1 MDQKNSSNTGA
12 PSTDTTQALFVS
24 ARKKQLEQ
32 QEAERLAKEREEE
45 RLAAEAEVCRLE
57 QEVAER
63 KRRAQEEAK
72 RVEEE
77 SALRREQAE
86 LDAKQAEEESA
97 RARAAARE
105 APPPENGPSPKEK
118 APAAKDAAK
127 RGGAKPNRLLLI
139 GGAAAAVI
147 VVVILV
153 VVLGSGGGS
162 AFNTKDFTR
171 SVSSTDGL
179 TINYPTDWSNANF
192 EASEGVFLIS
202 EDGLSMVIAVNI
214 TDTLDYAADN
224 GIDAITAVEDL
235 LYEAAGILASGGA
248 ITDMVPQLQKSGN
261 TVQGEASF
269 RYTNGSTPMKGF
281 AKIVA
286 GGSEGCAL
294 TLYAVADNKDADRQ
308 AQKCEAILSTLTVS
322 APSYGNAGGGWTEPA
337 AGGAYWESDGRFTYM
352 HDSATG
358 LYAYIPADL
367 AAWCESSD
375 SGPGYAPCVTVG
387 AWMTLHDYSQAY
399 RDTVL
404 EYGGTIESVA
414 YALINSIATTDIDV
428 GHGDVTMGSVYEE
441 KSGTL
446 RLDFG
451 FETEA
456 GWMTAALRINEW
468 DNTCVIATG
477 LDLVD
482 SELEG
487 FNVLAS
493 SAGVTMG

>member
-1 MDQKNSSNTGA
+1 M
-12 PSTDTTQALFVS
+12 
-24 ARKKQLEQ
+24 
-32 QEAERLAKEREEE
+32 
-45 RLAAEAEVCRLE
+45 
-57 QEVAER
+57 
-63 KRRAQEEAK
+63 
-72 RVEEE
+72 
-77 SALRREQAE
+77 
-86 LDAKQAEEESA
+86 
-97 RARAAARE
+97 
-105 APPPENGPSPKEK
+105 
-118 APAAKDAAK
+118 
-127 RGGAKPNRLLLI
+127 
-139 GGAAAAVI
+139 I

-153 VVLGSGGGS
+153 AVLGSGGGS

-202 EDGLSMVIAVNI
+202 EDGLSMIIAFNI
-214 TDTLDYAADN
+214 TDIFDYATDN

-261 TVQGEASF
+261 TIQGEASF

-286 GGSEGCAL
+286 SGSGGCAL
-294 TLYAVADNKDADRQ
+294 TIYAVADNKDADRQ
-308 AQKCEAILSTLTVS
+308 AQECEAILGTLTVS
-322 APSYGNAGGGWTEPA
+322 APSYGNAEDGWTEPTT
-337 AGGAYWESDGRFTYM
+337 GGAYWESDGRFTYM

-375 SGPGYAPCVTVG
+375 FGPGYAPCVTVG
-387 AWMTLHDYSQAY
+387 GWMTLHDYSQAY
-399 RDTVL
+399 RDVVL

-441 KSGTL
+441 ESGTL

-456 GWMTAALRINEW
+456 GWMTAALRVNER

-482 SELEG
+482 SELED